1 MDIDEIQR
9 RLASGKPMTPE
20 ERSEALRALGLPG
33 GHPTKGLHP
42 IVPPG
47 AVQAATEASGPAASP
62 WTCCTGCTKAF
73 WHQSPR
79 HGWRAYCHAMGHWSA
94 EAVAPDEAA
103 TQCGHFEPR
112 PGPALAIEPKRA
124 ASRPAR
130 ELSAALVGRMV
141 AAGRVLKF
149 VPPDAFGD
157 VLEEMGQ
164 WVPRRSEWLAALG
177 HWAPVRTPTR
187 RQQKIIDAGLRCQDE
202 PAHGLEV
209 GYAARMAVLAT
220 LPHSARPG
228 KEFTRKNGHYRLTIW
243 SDEGLPYGTLPR
255 LLLAWC
261 TTEAVRTQSP
271 QLHLGN
277 NLSQFME
284 RLGLVPTGGRW
295 GTVPRLK
302 NQARRLFAS
311 RISCT
316 YDDGQSWQIRSV
328 QVVDQADLWWSQAP
342 DQDSLWESQ
351 LLLNQRFYQELVERP
366 VPIDLRALEA
376 LRRSPLGLDIYLW
389 LTYRS
394 SYLKGKTVVPWA
406 ALEAQFGAGYG
417 RTEDFK
423 VKFKKQLKAVATVYP
438 TAQVAVDSR
447 GLELFHSKPHVSKR
461 RLLPVDKPGI

>member
-187 RQQKIIDAGLRCQDE
+187 RQQKIIDAGLRCQE
-202 PAHGLEV
+202 QELE
-209 GYAARMAVLAT
+209 AADLGFMARIMVLAT
-220 LPHSARPG
+220 LPHSKQDG
-228 KEFTRKNGHYRLTIW
+228 NEFTRVNGSFRLSIW
-243 SDEGLPYGTLPR
+243 SPDGLPYGSLPR
-255 LLLAWC
+255 LILAWI
-261 TTEAVRTQSP
+261 TTEACRTGSRE
-271 QLHLGN
+271 LELGAS
-277 NLSQFME
+277 LSEFMAA
-284 RLGLVPTGGRW
+284 LGEVPTGGRW
-295 GTVPRLK
+295 GSVTRVKR
-302 NQARRLFAS
+302 QMRRLVSSTITAAYGAGGDE
-311 RISCT
+311 R
-316 YDDGQSWQIRSV
+316 GAAL
-328 QVVDQADLWWSQAP
+328 QVVDAYEFWWGRDPGQAAMWASHIHLG
-342 DQDSLWESQ
+342 E
-351 LLLNQRFYQELVERP
+351 RFFNEIVDRP
-366 VPIDLRALEA
+366 VPLDMRALRV
-376 LRRSPLGLDIYLW
+376 LKKSPLALDIYCW
-389 LTYRS
+389 LTHRM
-394 SYLKGKTVVPWA
+394 SYLQTRTVVPWA
-406 ALEAQFGAGYG
+406 ALAAQFGAAYG
-417 RTEDFK
+417 RPRDFRSQ
-423 VKFKKQLKAVATVYP
+423 FNGQLRAVLSVYP
-438 TAQVAVDSR
+438 ANAAPIDG
-447 GLELFHSKPHVSKR
+447 GLELRPTRTHVAKKTR
-461 RLLPVDKPGI
+461 TPVDKPCG